1 MENKRGM
8 QLAISTIVLLV
19 IAMMVLVGMITLL
32 VANWGRFSDTLS
44 DYSGTDKQSA
54 LDLCRTQCDLEK
66 SYDFC
71 CSTKKVDQL
80 ETNCIDLKVACSN
93 FYCGAVTC

>member
-1 MENKRGM
+1 MKDKRGF

-19 IAMMVLVGMITLL
+19 LGMMVLVGLATFLIM
-32 VANWGRFSDTLS
+32 NWERFSETVFG
-44 DYSGTDKQSA
+44 YSGSDEQNA
-54 LDLCRTQCDLEK
+54 IDLCRTQCDLEK

-93 FYCGAVTC
+93 FYCGMVTC